1 MYKPITVKEIIN
13 KKLNHPC
20 GDKNSLTSN
29 EKFMDMFFDSIV
41 VDEDEEEDYFMKIKL
56 KQVFPEQIL
65 DLEKM
70 AFSFLKKSDWEDFEE
85 YVECE
90 YDNLEETIKEEN
102 YANKKEYRC
111 AIENV
116 VIEHMSYN
124 ELIGSIFGWL
134 TGMRFES
141 NDCDDELMFESE

>member
-1 MYKPITVKEIIN
+1 MYKPITVKEIVN

-20 GDKNSLTSN
+20 GDKNSLISN
-29 EKFMDMFFDSIV
+29 EKYMDMFFDSIV
-41 VDEDEEEDYFMKIKL
+41 VDEDEEEDYFMKVKL
-56 KQVFPEQIL
+56 KQVSPEQIL
-65 DLEKM
+65 NLEKI
-70 AFSFLKKSDWEDFEE
+70 AFTFLKKSDWVDFEE

-90 YDNLEETIKEEN
+90 YYDLEEPIEEKN
-102 YANKKEYRC
+102 YADKKEYYI

-116 VIEHMSYN
+116 IIEHMSYN